1 MQELIGEKVQGDRFL
16 DICNV
21 ARNIKDY
28 DVEDNQEYNDAI
40 IMEDQEEEQND
51 EGEQQYVEEEVMEEE
66 EKVEGNQ
73 IKLSE
78 IKKQ

>member
-21 ARNIKDY
+21 VRNIKDY

-40 IMEDQEEEQND
+40 IMED
-51 EGEQQYVEEEVMEEE
+51 
-66 EKVEGNQ
+66 
-73 IKLSE
+73 
-78 IKKQ
+78 